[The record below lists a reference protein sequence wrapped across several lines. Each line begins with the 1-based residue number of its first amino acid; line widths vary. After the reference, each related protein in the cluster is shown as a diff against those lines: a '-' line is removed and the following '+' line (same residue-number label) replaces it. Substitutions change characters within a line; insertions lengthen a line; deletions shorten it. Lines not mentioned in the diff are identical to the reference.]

1 MNNMECIVAVLTA
14 HREARSWTDEAVAMD
29 LVAQLDLDPVGEA
42 KNAKPVVAPGITED
56 EVLAHEAA
64 AKEAVAKATAAREAL
79 NAQAEEEDKAKVDVA
94 EEQAKAAAAQ
104 REAALKAQTAALA
117 TQAGSPDQQRAA
129 VLAQQTADAEK
140 RAEQQRVA
148 AMSDVAPQ
156 RPQTP
161 VVG

>member
-14 HREARSWTDEAVAMD
+14 HREHRHWTDEAVAMD
-29 LVAQLDLDPVGEA
+29 LVAQLGIDPVGEA

-56 EVLAHEAA
+56 EVMAHEAA

-79 NAQAEEEDKAKVDVA
+79 NAQAEEEDKAKVDAA

-104 REAALKAQTAALA
+104 REAELKAQTAAMA
-117 TQAGSPDQQRAA
+117 TQAAPVTMQPTQ
-129 VLAQQTADAEK
+129 
-140 RAEQQRVA
+140 
-148 AMSDVAPQ
+148 APQ
-156 RPQTP
+156 PP